1 MRHRH
6 PFKGTITDL
15 AKTLGISRGHL
26 SDILNHH
33 ETPSLTLAVAIQI
46 ATKGKIKAAS
56 LIKRE
61 GA

>member
-15 AKTLGISRGHL
+15 AKKLGISRGHL

-33 ETPSLTLAVAIQI
+33 ETPSLYIALRIQEE
-46 ATKGKIKAAS
+46 TKGKIKAVS
-56 LIKRE
+56 LIKK
-61 GA
+61 GKP